1 MVAAQ
6 RPERAVQILRRCRG
20 GARGNLARDRDFPAG
35 TFTADSTDGSVD
47 QATAVRILRAGNL
60 AMRNQVVVT
69 LALLLALGAGCAAHT
84 PPAPLDS
91 RTPAADD
98 EAGSTASNIL
108 YAPGRG
114 LLCGSSAV
122 MAGVVMV
129 VTLGQSYD
137 TASELMHGGCSGPWV
152 VRPSDIRQAVP

>member
-1 MVAAQ
+1 MKN
-6 RPERAVQILRRCRG
+6 RG
-20 GARGNLARDRDFPAG
+20 
-35 TFTADSTDGSVD
+35 
-47 QATAVRILRAGNL
+47 
-60 AMRNQVVVT
+60 VVT
-69 LALLLALGAGCAAHT
+69 LALLLALTAGCAVHT
-84 PPAPLDS
+84 PPAPVDA

-122 MAGVVMV
+122 MAGLVMV

-152 VRPSDIRQAVP
+152 VRPSDVRQAVP